1 MLENFNNLLI
11 LRYNAG
17 KSNKVWGMFSDSE
30 GVWINFWCAWGTSP
44 QFKVQGI
51 NEPAYVS
58 SVITKNKKLKKH
70 YYVISL
76 DDTIKEWPDFLDSLE
91 SRFAWF
97 KINL

>member
-1 MLENFNNLLI
+1 MYL
-11 LRYNAG
+11 
-17 KSNKVWGMFSDSE
+17 
-30 GVWINFWCAWGTSP
+30 
-44 QFKVQGI
+44 
-51 NEPAYVS
+51 YVS
-58 SVITKNKKLKKH
+58 RDHYCSVGIKKRLEKAFHRKKYYNKKLKKH